1 MPDPQPWPTWLDH
14 IWAKSK
20 APDEAAG
27 ETLAAHVWQVLLRL
41 ADLYRLRPNANIQ
54 TGVARL
60 WERLFWICFLHDL
73 GKCAPGFQDIL
84 RGRRETAFAKQ
95 WGAHRHEVF
104 SLLFVTWVFPAGS
117 EDWQWVSGGI
127 VSHHKDSREIR
138 AAYPAANDAD
148 VAEIVATMRA
158 EDLAGI
164 HRWLAEC
171 AGPWAQALG
180 LPVQPAICVGNAMSA
195 VEALRA
201 EAASRIRAA
210 LNEYHRWVRALG
222 ERPQPSPAELL
233 LRGLTTQADHTAS
246 AHVGRIRPFVC
257 DAEQL
262 RRKWTRIRQYNA
274 HQIRAGDTVGTAL
287 LTAPT
292 GSGKTEAAL
301 LWAARQSGA
310 PRLFYTLPYQASMNA
325 MHRRLEET
333 FGGVVGLAHGR
344 ALLALYRMI
353 ADEEPDKVS
362 AERQARRRRNL
373 AGLHHLPVQ
382 IFSPYQ
388 MLKAAYRLKGYEG
401 MLADFHNAAFIFDE
415 IHAYEPQR
423 LALIVETLRY
433 LRAHHSAQFFI
444 MSATFPA
451 LIRAKLDD
459 ALGSPPLI
467 EADPD
472 LYREFCRHRLHL
484 LPGEL
489 FAPHN
494 WAHVLDAIRADKTVL
509 VCCNTVARAQRA
521 AQMIARDAPD
531 VEVVL
536 LHGRLNGRDRLKR
549 EEVVRQAAGSNSQ
562 SRRKIVLV
570 ATQVV
575 EVSLDIDLDI
585 IFTDPAPLE
594 ALVQR
599 FGRVNRRRMQ
609 PDLAPVCVF
618 DQPDTGQRV
627 YDGALVQATLAI
639 LARENGKPV
648 QEDRIGAWLDEI
660 YTGDIQRKW
669 LAQYDHAATEFAETL
684 IRELRPFDSDDDKET
699 LFYDA
704 FDGVDVLPL
713 RFLDEYRALTE
724 SEPLRAQELLVSI
737 RSGQYKQILQSRRL
751 CSAPGAYPI
760 VVDVP
765 YDDGDTGIGLDLSV
779 TRSG

>member
-1 MPDPQPWPTWLDH
+1 MAKPEPWPIWLEH
-14 IWAKSK
+14 VWAKSP
-20 APDEAAG
+20 AAGETAG

-41 ADLYRLRPNANIQ
+41 SDLYRLRPGIDKQ

-60 WERLFWICFLHDL
+60 WERLFWVCFLHDL

-84 RGRRETAFAKQ
+84 RGHRETRLAKL
-95 WGAHRHEVF
+95 WGSHRHEVF
-104 SLLFVTWVFPAGS
+104 SLPFVEWVFPAGD
-117 EDWQWVSGGI
+117 ENWLWVTAGI
-127 VSHHKDSREIR
+127 VSHHKDSRVIR
-138 AAYPAANDAD
+138 SAYPAVNDQD
-148 VAEIVATMRA
+148 VADIVATIRVD
-158 EDLAGI
+158 DLAGI
-164 HRWLAEC
+164 FRWLAEC

-180 LPVQPAICVGNAMSA
+180 LPVQPVMCVTDGMSA
-195 VEALRA
+195 VNALRA
-201 EAASRIRAA
+201 EGADRIRAA
-210 LNEYHRWVRALG
+210 LNQYHRWVRALG
-222 ERPQPSPAELL
+222 ERPEPSPAELL

-262 RRKWTRIRQYNA
+262 RRKWTRIQRYNS

-325 MHRRLEET
+325 MHKRLEET
-333 FGGVVGLAHGR
+333 FGGMVGLAHGR

-353 ADEEPDKVS
+353 ADEEPDQVS
-362 AERQARRRRNL
+362 AEKQARRRRNL

-433 LRAHHSAQFFI
+433 LRAHHGAQFFI

-459 ALGSPPLI
+459 ALGSPTLI
-467 EADPD
+467 EADPN
-472 LYREFCRHRLHL
+472 LYQDFCRHRLRL
-484 LPGEL
+484 LSGEL

-494 WAHVLDAIRADKTVL
+494 WAHVLDAIRADRTVL

-521 AQMIARDAPD
+521 AQIIARDAPD

-549 EEVVRQAAGSNSQ
+549 EEVVGQAAGSNSQ
-562 SRRKIVLV
+562 SRRKIALV

-575 EVSLDIDLDI
+575 EVSLDIDLDT
-585 IFTDPAPLE
+585 IFSDPAPLE

-599 FGRVNRRRMQ
+599 FGRVNRRRLQ
-609 PDLAPVCVF
+609 PDLAPAHVF

-627 YDGALVQATLAI
+627 YDGALVRATLAI
-639 LARENGKPV
+639 LARENSKPV

-660 YTGDIQRKW
+660 YTGDIRRKW

-684 IRELRPFDSDDDKET
+684 IRELRPFDSDDDKES

-704 FDGVDVLPL
+704 FDGVDVLPM

-737 RSGQYKQILQSRRL
+737 RSGQYKQILQSGRRR
-751 CSAPGAYPI
+751 SAPGAHPI

-765 YDDGDTGIGLDLSV
+765 YDDGDAGIGLDLSV
-779 TRSG
+779 TRSA

>member
-1 MPDPQPWPTWLDH
+1 MSKPEPWPVWLDDV
-14 IWAKSK
+14 WAKS
-20 APDEAAG
+20 PAAGKQVG

-41 ADLYRLRPNANIQ
+41 SDLYRLRPDIDRQ

-84 RGRRETAFAKQ
+84 RGRRETALAKQ

-104 SLLFVTWVFPAGS
+104 SLLFVPWVFPAGS

-138 AAYPAANDAD
+138 AAYPPINDAD
-148 VAEIVATMRA
+148 VADIVATLPA
-158 EDLAGI
+158 DDLAGI
-164 HRWLAEC
+164 HRWLTEC
-171 AGPWAQALG
+171 AGPWAHALG
-180 LPVQPAICVGNAMSA
+180 LPIQPAMCVRDTPSA
-195 VEALRA
+195 VDALRA
-201 EAASRIRAA
+201 EGASRIRAA
-210 LNEYHRWVRALG
+210 LNHYHRWVRALA
-222 ERPQPSPAELL
+222 EQPEPSPAELL
-233 LRGLTTQADHTAS
+233 LRGLITQADHTAS
-246 AHVGRIRPFVC
+246 AQVGRIPPFGC

-262 RRKWTRIRQYNA
+262 RRTWTHIRQYNS
-274 HQIRAGDTVGTAL
+274 HQVRAGDTVGTAL

-301 LWAARQSGA
+301 LWAARQSGV

-325 MHRRLEET
+325 MHRRLEQT
-333 FGGVVGLAHGR
+333 FGDIVGLAHGR

-353 ADEEPDKVS
+353 ADEQPDQVS
-362 AERQARRRRNL
+362 AEKQARRRRNL
-373 AGLHHLPVQ
+373 ATLHHLPVQ

-423 LALIVETLRY
+423 LALIVEMLRY
-433 LRAHHSAQFFI
+433 LRTHHGARFFI

-459 ALGSPPLI
+459 ALGSPTLI
-467 EADPD
+467 EADPG
-472 LYREFCRHRLHL
+472 LYQDFCRHRLHV

-494 WAHVLDAIRADKTVL
+494 WARVCDAIRADNTVL
-509 VCCNTVARAQRA
+509 VCCNTVARAQQA
-521 AQMIARDAPD
+521 AQTIARDVPD

-549 EEVVRQAAGSNSQ
+549 EEVVRQAAGSHSQ
-562 SRRKIVLV
+562 SRRNIVLV

-599 FGRVNRRRMQ
+599 FGRVNRRRLQ
-609 PDLAPVCVF
+609 TDLAPAYVF

-639 LARENGKPV
+639 LARENGQPV

-660 YTGDIQRKW
+660 YTGAIRCKW
-669 LAQYDHAATEFAETL
+669 LAQYDHAATEFAATL
-684 IRELRPFDSDDDKET
+684 IRTLRPFDSDEDKEE

-704 FDGVDVLPL
+704 FDGVDVLPIQ
-713 RFLDEYRALTE
+713 FLDEYRVLAE

-737 RSGQYKQILQSRRL
+737 RSGQYKQIVQSRRL
-751 CSAPGAYPI
+751 RSAPGTYPI

-765 YDDGDTGIGLDLSV
+765 YDDGDAGIGLDLSV
-779 TRSG
+779 IRSG